1 MNVWKSI
8 VGLIVTSMLSASL
21 WAQGNTCE
29 EQLNAAT
36 AEFDAGRF
44 YGVPAMLKSC
54 IDKGFTREQRQR
66 AYLLLTQTY
75 LLLEDPIGAD
85 NSYLELL
92 RANPEFLPDT
102 ALHQIEV
109 VYLSKRFTAS
119 PIFSIYGKIGGN
131 TSVARVIDQV
141 FTYSSPNSQ
150 PDDKYTL
157 RPGWQ
162 FGFGG
167 DWNITDR
174 ISLSAELNYALTAF
188 KRERTEIFGKDILE
202 SSDQQSWLTVPLL
215 VKYTDNIGQIRPF
228 GYVGYSMNF
237 LFSDKLKVINQNRDE
252 NPDDASGAV
261 SSEVYESPSRDFTS
275 IRNRINQAI
284 IIGGGARLKSGL
296 NYWFVDVRYSF
307 GLKNLIKED
316 AVFLNEEVYRSGH
329 VDDFLKLDN
338 LSVSIGYV
346 YPLYKP
352 RKVKNVRTKSVLKR
366 IKKESE

>member
-1 MNVWKSI
+1 MNIWKSI

-44 YGVPAMLKSC
+44 YGVPAMLKPC

-119 PIFSIYGKIGGN
+119 PIFSIFGRIGGN
-131 TSVARVIDQV
+131 TSVSRVIEQV
-141 FTYSSPNSQ
+141 YTYSSLNSTPN
-150 PDDKYTL
+150 DKYIL

-162 FGFGG
+162 FGLGG
-167 DWNITDR
+167 DWNITDL
-174 ISLSAELNYALTAF
+174 ISLSAELNYSLTAF
-188 KRERTEIFGKDILE
+188 KRERTGIFGKDLLE
-202 SSDQQSWLTVPLL
+202 STDQQNWLTVP
-215 VKYTDNIGQIRPF
+215 VMIKYTDNLGQIRPF
-228 GYVGYSMNF
+228 GYIGYSMNF
-237 LFSDKLKVINQNRDE
+237 LFSDKLKVTYQNRDE
-252 NPDDASGAV
+252 NPDDEIGNV
-261 SSEVYESPSRDFTS
+261 STETYESPNRNFTKNRNDFNPS
-275 IRNRINQAI
+275 VFL
-284 IIGGGARLKSGL
+284 GGGIRVKRGL
-296 NYWFVDVRYSF
+296 NYFFADLRYSV
-307 GLKNLIKED
+307 GLTNIVKED
-316 AVFLNEEVYRSGH
+316 EVFNTEEIYRSGH
-329 VDDFLKLDN
+329 VDDFLRLDN
-338 LSVSIGYV
+338 LSLSVGYV
-346 YPLYKP
+346 YPIYKP
-352 RKVKNVRTKSVLKR
+352 RKLKKAKTKGILRR
-366 IKKESE
+366 IKKTSE